1 MLLELKLKRKLM
13 LLMITLLVS
22 YSSFSQTV
30 TDSTKIVLT
39 KPVAKLVIQDI
50 VQGDQLKIQLR
61 TTEELLNELNSKLD
75 TQTLL
80 VTNLESQVFNYK
92 NIISDL
98 NSKSDIQKDLS
109 KDLEKALKAQRRRT
123 FFYKVGT
130 VVGGVATLLLLIQ
143 K

>member
-1 MLLELKLKRKLM
+1 
-13 LLMITLLVS
+13 VS

>member
-1 MLLELKLKRKLM
+1 M
-13 LLMITLLVS
+13 S
-22 YSSFSQTV
+22 YSNFSQTV

-61 TTEELLNELNSKLD
+61 TTEELLSELNSKLN
-75 TQTLL
+75 TQSLL
-80 VTNLESQVFNYK
+80 VNNLETQVFNYK

-98 NSKSDIQKDLS
+98 NSKNDIQKDLS

-123 FFYKVGT
+123 FLYKIGT
-130 VVGGVATLLLLIQ
+130 GIGAVATLLLLVQ
-143 K
+143 R